1 MRRVGVPQAVQQELS
16 EAVTEGLG
24 EMFAEAQEVAMDRF
38 ERRLAEET
46 SKLRL
51 DFAEMKYDL
60 LKWSF
65 LFWVGQVAA
74 VAGLLAAR
82 IGR

>member
-24 EMFAEAQEVAMDRF
+24 ERFAEAQEVAMDRF

>member
-1 MRRVGVPQAVQQELS
+1 VRRIGIPAGVQQELS
-16 EAVTEGLG
+16 EAAIEGLS
-24 EMFAEAQEVAMDRF
+24 EMFAETQEVAMDRF

-46 SKLRL
+46 SRLRL

-74 VAGLLAAR
+74 VAGLLASR